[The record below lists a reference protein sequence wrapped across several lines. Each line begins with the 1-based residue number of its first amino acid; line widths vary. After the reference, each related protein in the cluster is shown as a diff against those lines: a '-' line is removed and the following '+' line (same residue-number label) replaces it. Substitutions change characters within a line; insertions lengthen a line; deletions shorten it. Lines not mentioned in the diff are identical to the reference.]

1 MTDEKA
7 TLPSMPVGYQG
18 ESFSYSDKATSEL
31 FPDRDRIGFESFVS
45 AFEALMNG
53 EVGRLVL
60 PIENS
65 TTGSVLPV
73 LDRLVTGGAKIVAE
87 HYVEV
92 RHAVLGVP
100 GADLDEIVSIRS
112 HPEAL
117 AQAGGEI
124 VRRGWQPVPVHDTAG
139 AVRVIAER
147 GDPTRAALAPPEAA
161 APHGLQILLSD
172 VVDKLHNTTRFVV
185 LEKGDPEI
193 PADADKSSVAFETL
207 HRPGALAL
215 ALTELGLRGANLTR
229 IESRPTDTPWRYRF
243 FVNLVHPPGPGGYRV
258 IFDPPPVTMAEIHHL
273 GTYKSE
279 VS

>member
-1 MTDEKA
+1 
-7 TLPSMPVGYQG
+7 MPVGYQG
-18 ESFSYSDKATSEL
+18 ESFSYSDRAASEL
-31 FPDRDRIGFESFVS
+31 FPDRERIGFENFVG
-45 AFEALMNG
+45 AFDALTDG
-53 EVGRLVL
+53 KVGRLVL

-73 LDRLVTGGAKIVAE
+73 LDQLALGGAKIVAE
-87 HYVEV
+87 HYVAV

-100 GADLDEIVSIRS
+100 GATLDGIVSIRS

-117 AQAGGEI
+117 SQAGGAI
-124 VRRGWQPVPVHDTAG
+124 ARRGWQPIPVHDTAG

-161 APHGLQILLSD
+161 APHGLEILLSD

-185 LEKGDPEI
+185 LEAGDPEI
-193 PADADKSSVAFETL
+193 PSDADKSSVVFETL

-229 IESRPTDTPWRYRF
+229 IESRPTDTPWKYRF
-243 FVNLVHPPGPGGYRV
+243 FVNLIHRPGPQGYEAV
-258 IFDPPPVTMAEIHHL
+258 FDPHPMTMAEIHHL
-273 GTYKSE
+273 GTYRSE